1 MLGFEGIQSFTGAYT
16 CLSGQRMRYHCMS
29 SCLPD
34 LAAYAMTTALSIELT
49 VQIGGYQQECRVHTT
64 PSSLRLI
71 MKRPIRAITI
81 VV

>member
-1 MLGFEGIQSFTGAYT
+1 
-16 CLSGQRMRYHCMS
+16 MS